1 MTSGSKAFF
10 RRKLAFLWKKGLMT
24 RPTWSTKWRVIS
36 TKVWNVREGKVS
48 KEADDNLHL
57 YERARDSCAAAV
69 GGAWEHEVRNA
80 PDVTF

>member
-1 MTSGSKAFF
+1 
-10 RRKLAFLWKKGLMT
+10 MT
-24 RPTWSTKWRVIS
+24 RPTWSTKWRFIP
-36 TKVWNVREGKVS
+36 TKVRNVREGKVS